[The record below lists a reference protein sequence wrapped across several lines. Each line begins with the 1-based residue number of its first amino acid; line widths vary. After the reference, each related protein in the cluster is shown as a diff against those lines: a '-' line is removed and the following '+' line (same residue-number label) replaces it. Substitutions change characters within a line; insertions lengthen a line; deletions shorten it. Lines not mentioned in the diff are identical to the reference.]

1 MCEVRP
7 HEPLSFVA
15 LNIVVCEVKR
25 LLVLIQIQVCVVD
38 LQRDPKAVH

>member
-1 MCEVRP
+1 MYEVRP

-15 LNIVVCEVKR
+15 LNIVICEVKR
-25 LLVLIQIQVCVVD
+25 LLVLIQIQVCVD